1 MFAITRARAIAGA
14 LTISVG
20 VGFAAL
26 VQADEPMTAAQ
37 YQADPAAMLE
47 AYRNVETGSVSD
59 ALEQQLKIKGYMS
72 SRMQAIFV
80 TRFAGFALTVKM
92 EKREGSTAA
101 DVQGMLSAIDSG
113 GKDQVYV
120 MQVEDGANIAGI
132 GGLMGTA
139 MFHRGFEGAVLD
151 AGVRDLGQLRKI
163 GFPVYALGPVP
174 STSVGHYR
182 FAGRN
187 VPIMADGVRVN
198 AGDVVVADQDGVVVV
213 PREHA
218 ARILVAAQQLDFT
231 EQSTIP
237 FLGRFRS
244 IEEAVRQ
251 FGRI

>member
-1 MFAITRARAIAGA
+1 MTNKARIRIIAGA
-14 LTISVG
+14 ITVAVG

-26 VQADEPMTAAQ
+26 VQADEPMTQAQ
-37 YQADPAAMLE
+37 YEADPAAMLA
-47 AYRNVETGSVSD
+47 AYRKVESGSVAD

-80 TRFAGFALTVKM
+80 TRFAGFAITVKM
-92 EKREGSTAA
+92 DKHEGGTAA
-101 DVQGMLSAIDSG
+101 DVQGMLTAIDKG
-113 GKDQVYV
+113 GKDNVYV
-120 MQVEDGANIAGI
+120 MTLEDGANIAGI

-182 FAGRN
+182 FVGSN
-187 VPIMADGVRVN
+187 IPIVADGVAVN
-198 AGDVVVADQDGVVVV
+198 PGDVVVADQDGVVVV
-213 PREHA
+213 PRQHA
-218 ARILVAAQQLDFT
+218 ARILIAAQQLDFT

-237 FLGRFRS
+237 FIGRFRS